1 MKNNSA
7 TISADI
13 VSSTALSVGD
23 RLFLEKKMLELLTI
37 LEQFFGT
44 EQFYGR
50 LIKGDYIECV
60 LPEPKFAL
68 RAALIIKSF
77 VKSLQLSQTE
87 NSRHKAL
94 LDIRVAVGVGEMRIF
109 DREKGIIDG
118 EAIYLSGRAINEL
131 SGKKNKTFVFRTNNA
146 EYKVFESIFGLL
158 DVLFASFTRI
168 KSEIVFH
175 KLLDKLEKDIVF
187 IRKKK
192 QQTINMQ
199 TNSARWWAIDDTVKT
214 FEAIIK

>member
-13 VSSTALSVGD
+13 VSSTALSVED